1 MKSQNEKIRRT
12 YYHIDDYTAKK
23 AHLKYVK
30 INNLGL

>member
-1 MKSQNEKIRRT
+1 MKSQNEKIRS
-12 YYHIDDYTAKK
+12 HINDYTAKK